1 MIKEKYTEFLNREK
15 IKKNTKYKEKQT
27 HHLTKSKEKPEKDY
41 DYYKCDYCGEEI
53 KILKKHHEMAG
64 GIVIIPASLTKR
76 QSLKL
81 VLCNKCLKPVI
92 QEFEGEK

>member
-1 MIKEKYTEFLNREK
+1 MIKERYTDFLNRIK
-15 IKKNTKYKEKQT
+15 IEKNTKYKEQQI

-41 DYYKCDYCGEEI
+41 NYYKCDYCGDEI
-53 KILKKHHEMAG
+53 RILKKQHEMTG
-64 GIVIIPASLTKR
+64 GIVTIPASLTKR

-92 QEFEGEK
+92 NEFEGEK